1 MEKTQ
6 RGGLFRN
13 CKKLLQIAR
22 RRRVAAAAVA
32 AAAAAAV
39 AAEAAEAVEAAV
51 AAVAAAAAASEEGVH
66 LAVFK
71 HFFSRY
77 APYFVNLFR

>member
-22 RRRVAAAAVA
+22 RRRVVAGAAVA
-32 AAAAAAV
+32 AAAAVAAVAAV
-39 AAEAAEAVEAAV
+39 AAEAAV
-51 AAVAAAAAASEEGVH
+51 AAAAAAAASEEGVH